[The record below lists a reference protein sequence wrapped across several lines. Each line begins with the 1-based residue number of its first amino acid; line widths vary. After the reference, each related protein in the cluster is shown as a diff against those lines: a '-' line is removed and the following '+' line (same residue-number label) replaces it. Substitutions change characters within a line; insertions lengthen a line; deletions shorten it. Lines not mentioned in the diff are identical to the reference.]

1 MNRKQI
7 KIKSDLHGD
16 MQRVGEITTPFQ
28 TINAESNKV
37 SEIPCRVSSDLHE
50 WSNELNAVSSTS
62 PVKL

>member
-1 MNRKQI
+1 METCREWKKLPLLSN
-7 KIKSDLHGD
+7 
-16 MQRVGEITTPFQ
+16 EIS
-28 TINAESNKV
+28 ESNKV